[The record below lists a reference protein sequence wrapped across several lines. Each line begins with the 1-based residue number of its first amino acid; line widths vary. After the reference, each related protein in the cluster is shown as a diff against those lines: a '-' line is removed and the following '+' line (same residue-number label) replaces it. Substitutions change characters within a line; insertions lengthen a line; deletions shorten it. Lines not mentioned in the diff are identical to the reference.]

1 MKNVSTKKVLITG
14 AGQRIGLYLCESL
27 LSDGYQPIIT
37 YRKSRQAIE
46 DLEKNGVIAIQADFS
61 SQKGVSDFIDI
72 LKTHTSQLRAIIH
85 NASTWSKDESI
96 LHNPEEFSALMN
108 VHVLAPY
115 WINTQC
121 QTLLEANDDL
131 ADIISLLIS
140 Q

>member
-27 LSDGYQPIIT
+27 LKDGYQPIIT

-46 DLEKNGVIAIQADFS
+46 DLKQNGVIAIQADFS
-61 SQKGVSDFIDI
+61 SQKGVSDFIDT
-72 LKTHTSQLRAIIH
+72 LKTHTSKLRAIIH

-96 LHNPEEFSALMN
+96 LHNSEEFSALMN
-108 VHVLAPY
+108 VHVFAPY

-121 QTLLEANDDL
+121 QTLLGK
-131 ADIISLLIS
+131 
-140 Q
+140 